1 MGSQLVTTSVVV
13 LYKGE
18 GQGPGCCVCPY
29 VRGVKER
36 RLITEETNSK
46 NDSPDQEDITNID
59 MCWRKCYRKVQ
70 DFSTCNVVT
79 PRRTHEPTAPMLWR
93 IVRIEDLG
101 LHIGAVTDMI

>member
-1 MGSQLVTTSVVV
+1 MLRLSVRAWRE
-13 LYKGE
+13 GE
-18 GQGPGCCVCPY
+18 
-29 VRGVKER
+29 K

-46 NDSPDQEDITNID
+46 NDSPDQEDITNIG
-59 MCWRKCYRKVQ
+59 MCWRKCYRKAQ

-101 LHIGAVTDMI
+101 LHTGAVTDVI